1 MILFIKSIIIGIC
14 AILPGISGSVIAV
27 SFGIYE
33 KFIVIVTDHKKIKEN
48 KKFIIIVT
56 VGILIGIYVTSYFLL
71 IILQNNAILYFILL
85 GIIISEL
92 PCLIKRIKLKTN
104 KSVQIIP
111 CIVSFLISI
120 FLDLMNNNSV
130 IESSP
135 IKYFIGG
142 ILFSFG
148 KVFPGVSSSFFL
160 LLLGIYENIILI
172 ITNPFLLIN
181 NLYIYFPF
189 FIGMLVGGIFF
200 VKLLKYMVTNKY
212 SLLYS
217 IIIGLI
223 LSSVFIMIPKVS
235 IFGLIIFFF
244 SFIISFILKNRGE

>member
-33 KFIVIVTDHKKIKEN
+33 KFIVIVTDNKKIKEN

-71 IILQNNAILYFILL
+71 IIL

-181 NLYIYFPF
+181 NLYLYFPF

-235 IFGLIIFFF
+235 IFGLIIFLF